1 MRMIFCGVT
10 ECGICGAAVGK
21 QAATMPEELLHER
34 EYSRTGIAPA
44 GSNSALVEMTAHD
57 SAASAGSDAELGKAG
72 PKHAQQQ
79 QHQAGIMLGKRDHR
93 PAQPSSCHHLIWPR
107 SLSLTRAFSPCTV
120 CR

>member
-1 MRMIFCGVT
+1 MTCHGVRRLVIMT
-10 ECGICGAAVGK
+10 NGGVCHAAVGK

-44 GSNSALVEMTAHD
+44 GSNPALVEMAAHD

-79 QHQAGIMLGKRDHR
+79 QHHQAGLMLCKRHHR
-93 PAQPSSCHHLIWPR
+93 LAHLCRCHSAI
-107 SLSLTRAFSPCTV
+107 FSRTLN
-120 CR
+120 

>member
-1 MRMIFCGVT
+1 MVWPPPAFRLYSVRMIFCGVT

-44 GSNSALVEMTAHD
+44 GSSPALADMAAHD

-72 PKHAQQQ
+72 PKHAQQLR
-79 QHQAGIMLGKRDHR
+79 HQAGLMLCKRDHR
-93 PAQPSSCHHLIWPR
+93 PAQ
-107 SLSLTRAFSPCTV
+107 LSTRRV
-120 CR
+120 II